1 MFWRYTNAMMTFS
14 LMPASPAS
22 AHTLSELVISLVGRP
37 NVGKSTLFNV
47 LTKSRDAL
55 VADYPGLT
63 RDRQYGRFAFQSS
76 DIIIID
82 TGGLSGVR
90 TAIHGSLRHT
100 VRPVHNN
107 EELDSHMEKQTRLAV
122 DESDIIIFMVDAR
135 DGLTP
140 ADEVIADSLRRT
152 GKHVKLIVNKTDGLD
167 VRTVATDFFSLGLG
181 EPVAIAASQN
191 RGIQT
196 MLASALKTFKMHSSA
211 CKAND
216 EAEVT
221 EPVLLSK
228 NDKVTDDAEET
239 TEKRV
244 KVAIIGRPNVGKS
257 TLVNRFLGEER
268 VVVYDMPGTTRD
280 SVFIPFDRDGKK
292 YTFIDTAGIRRKR
305 SVHEAIEKFSV
316 IKAMQA
322 IERANVVIVMIDART
337 EIADQD
343 LHLIGYVLEAGRAL
357 VLAINK
363 WDGMDDY
370 QKQLIHKGID
380 KQLPF
385 VRFAETFFISALH
398 GSSVGKL
405 YAAIDQA
412 YESATK
418 KYSTSELTRLL
429 EKAVQSHQP
438 PLINGRRIKLRYAH
452 QGGMNPP
459 RIIVHGKQMNKVPAV
474 YKRYLTNFFR
484 KELKSVGTPIKIEFK
499 VSESNPYK
507 SVKK

>member
-1 MFWRYTNAMMTFS
+1 MSTNPVS
-14 LMPASPAS
+14 ELPV
-22 AHTLSELVISLVGRP
+22 SELVVSLVGRP

-63 RDRQYGRFAFQSS
+63 RDRQYGRFQFESA
-76 DIIIID
+76 DIIVID
-82 TGGLSGVR
+82 TGGLSGE
-90 TAIHGSLRHT
+90 T
-100 VRPVHNN
+100 
-107 EELDSHMEKQTRLAV
+107 EELNSHMEKQTRFAV
-122 DESDIIIFMVDAR
+122 DESDLILFMVDAR
-135 DGLTP
+135 QGLTP

-152 GKHVKLIVNKTDGLD
+152 GKQVKLIVNKTDGLD
-167 VRTVATDFFSLGLG
+167 TRTVTSEFFSLGLG
-181 EPVAIAASQN
+181 EPLSIAASQN

-196 MLASALKTFKMHSSA
+196 MLTSALKNFNL
-211 CKAND
+211 ND
-216 EAEVT
+216 DTAGENKTDESEVEMDSGVDDSDET
-221 EPVLLSK
+221 G
-228 NDKVTDDAEET
+228 DK
-239 TEKRV
+239 RI

-305 SVHEAIEKFSV
+305 SVHEVIEKFSV

-322 IERANVVIVMIDART
+322 IDRANVVIVMIDART

-370 QKQLIHKGID
+370 QKQLIHKGLD

-418 KYSTSELTRLL
+418 KYSTSDLTRLL

-438 PLINGRRIKLRYAH
+438 PLINGHRIKLRYAH

-459 RIIVHGKQMNKVPAV
+459 RIIIHGNQISKVPAV

-499 VSESNPYK
+499 GSDSNPFK
-507 SVKK
+507 SSKKNKRSA

>member
-1 MFWRYTNAMMTFS
+1 MSSQNAK
-14 LMPASPAS
+14 
-22 AHTLSELVISLVGRP
+22 ELIISLVGRP

-63 RDRQYGRFAFQSS
+63 RDRQYGRLQFKSS

-82 TGGLSGVR
+82 TGGLSGE
-90 TAIHGSLRHT
+90 S
-100 VRPVHNN
+100 
-107 EELDSHMEKQTRLAV
+107 EELDSHMERQTRLAV
-122 DESDIIIFMVDAR
+122 DESDIILFMVDAR

-140 ADEVIADSLRRT
+140 ADEVIAESLRRT
-152 GKHVKLIVNKTDGLD
+152 GKKVKLVVNKTDGLD
-167 VRTVATDFFSLGLG
+167 VRTVASEFFSLGLG
-181 EPVAIAASQN
+181 EPVSIAASQN
-191 RGIQT
+191 RGIQA
-196 MLASALKTFKMHSSA
+196 MLSEVLQSSDLEQVVASKDESA
-211 CKAND
+211 D
-216 EAEVT
+216 ELDDDE
-221 EPVLLSK
+221 EK
-228 NDKVTDDAEET
+228 DKSI
-239 TEKRV
+239 

-268 VVVYDMPGTTRD
+268 VVVFDMPGTTRD
-280 SVFIPFDRDGKK
+280 SVFIPFERDGKR

-305 SVHEAIEKFSV
+305 SVHEAIEKFSI
-316 IKAMQA
+316 IKSMQA
-322 IERANVVIVMIDART
+322 IERANVVIMMIDART

-357 VLAINK
+357 ILTINK

-370 QKQLIHKGID
+370 QKELIHKGID

-398 GSSVGKL
+398 GSGVGKL
-405 YAAIDQA
+405 YEAIDRA
-412 YESATK
+412 YASATK
-418 KYSTSELTRLL
+418 KYSTSDLTRLL

-438 PLINGRRIKLRYAH
+438 PLVNGRRIKLRYAH

-459 RIIVHGKQMNKVPAV
+459 RIIVHGNQISKVPSV

-484 KELKSVGTPIKIEFK
+484 KELNSVGTPILIEFK
-499 VSESNPYK
+499 GGDSNPYK
-507 SVKK
+507 DSARKKTTYKRK

>member
-1 MFWRYTNAMMTFS
+1 MSSIAENTDDEVQHSSTN
-14 LMPASPAS
+14 
-22 AHTLSELVISLVGRP
+22 ELVIALVGRP

-63 RDRQYGRFAFQSS
+63 RDRKYGRFQYRSTGF
-76 DIIIID
+76 IIID
-82 TGGLSGVR
+82 TGGLSGE
-90 TAIHGSLRHT
+90 T
-100 VRPVHNN
+100 

-122 DESDIIIFMVDAR
+122 EESDIILFLVDAR

-152 GKHVKLIVNKTDGLD
+152 GKHVVLVVNKTDGLD
-167 VRTVATDFFSLGLG
+167 SRSVSSEFYSLGLG
-181 EPVAIAASQN
+181 EPVSIAASQN
-191 RGIQT
+191 RGIQQ
-196 MLASALKTFKMHSSA
+196 MLSGLLKSLDIDSASKK
-211 CKAND
+211 
-216 EAEVT
+216 
-221 EPVLLSK
+221 
-228 NDKVTDDAEET
+228 TDDKSAQGSESEEDF
-239 TEKRV
+239 EKDDSI

-280 SVFIPFDRDGKK
+280 SVFIPFERDGKK
-292 YTFIDTAGIRRKR
+292 YIFIDTAGIRRKR
-305 SVHEAIEKFSV
+305 AVHEAIEKFSI
-316 IKAMQA
+316 IKSMQA
-322 IERANVVIVMIDART
+322 IERSNVVIMMIDART

-343 LHLIGYVLEAGRAL
+343 LHLIGYALEAGRAL
-357 VLAINK
+357 VLVINK

-370 QKQLIHKGID
+370 QKELIHKGID

-398 GSSVGKL
+398 GSGVGKL
-405 YAAIDQA
+405 YGAIDRA
-412 YESATK
+412 YESAMK
-418 KYSTSELTRLL
+418 KYSTSDLTRLL

-438 PLINGRRIKLRYAH
+438 PLVNGRRIKLRYAH

-459 RIIVHGKQMNKVPAV
+459 RIIIHGNQVAKVPAV

-484 KELKSVGTPIKIEFK
+484 NELQSVGTPIMIEFK
-499 VSESNPYK
+499 GSDSNPYDDSKKKK
-507 SVKK
+507 STGKSTAKKRASGRLK

>member
-1 MFWRYTNAMMTFS
+1 MSTSNN
-14 LMPASPAS
+14 L
-22 AHTLSELVISLVGRP
+22 ELVVALVGRP

-47 LTKSRDAL
+47 LTRSRDAL

-63 RDRQYGRFAFQSS
+63 RDRQYGRVPFKSS
-76 DIIIID
+76 EIIVID
-82 TGGLSGVR
+82 TGGLSGE
-90 TAIHGSLRHT
+90 S
-100 VRPVHNN
+100 

-122 DESDIIIFMVDAR
+122 DESDVILFMVDAR

-167 VRTVATDFFSLGLG
+167 ARTVASDFFSLGLG
-181 EPVAIAASQN
+181 EPIAIAASQN

-196 MLASALKTFKMHSSA
+196 MLSEVLQPFEDDNTA
-211 CKAND
+211 D
-216 EAEVT
+216 EAAAE
-221 EPVLLSK
+221 S
-228 NDKVTDDAEET
+228 EET
-239 TEKRV
+239 TDEFDDTFEDEDDKRI

-305 SVHEAIEKFSV
+305 AVHEAIEKFSV
-316 IKAMQA
+316 IKSMQA
-322 IERANVVIVMIDART
+322 IERANVVIMMIDART

-357 VLAINK
+357 VLTINK

-370 QKQLIHKGID
+370 QKELIHKGID

-398 GSSVGKL
+398 GSGVGKL
-405 YAAIDQA
+405 YEAIDRA
-412 YESATK
+412 YASATK
-418 KYSTSELTRLL
+418 KYSTSDLTRLL

-438 PLINGRRIKLRYAH
+438 PLVNGRRIKLRYAH

-459 RIIVHGKQMNKVPAV
+459 RIIVHGNQISKVPSV

-484 KELKSVGTPIKIEFK
+484 KELNSVGTPIMIEFK
-499 VSESNPYK
+499 GSDSNPFK
-507 SVKK
+507 SSKKKKVSRGQKK

>member
-1 MFWRYTNAMMTFS
+1 MSQVVVA
-14 LMPASPAS
+14 
-22 AHTLSELVISLVGRP
+22 LVGRP

-63 RDRQYGRFAFQSS
+63 RDRKYGRVEFERSE
-76 DIIIID
+76 IIVID
-82 TGGLSGVR
+82 TGGLSGE
-90 TAIHGSLRHT
+90 S
-100 VRPVHNN
+100 

-122 DESDIIIFMVDAR
+122 DESDIILFMVDAR

-140 ADEVIADSLRRT
+140 ADEVIAESLRRT

-167 VRTVATDFFSLGLG
+167 ARSVSSEFYSLGLG
-181 EPVAIAASQN
+181 EPISIAASQN
-191 RGIQT
+191 RGIQS
-196 MLASALKTFKMHSSA
+196 MLSVVLKTFDSDKEVLSDSEA
-211 CKAND
+211 AVSED
-216 EAEVT
+216 EG
-221 EPVLLSK
+221 LL
-228 NDKVTDDAEET
+228 DDDESEEAT
-239 TEKRV
+239 QDRRV

-280 SVFIPFDRDGKK
+280 SIFIPFERDGKK

-305 SVHEAIEKFSV
+305 AVHEVIEKFSV

-322 IERANVVIVMIDART
+322 IERSNVVIIMIDART

-343 LHLIGYVLEAGRAL
+343 LHLIGYALEAGRAL
-357 VLAINK
+357 ILVINK

-370 QKQLIHKGID
+370 QKELIHKGLD

-398 GSSVGKL
+398 GSGVGKL
-405 YAAIDQA
+405 YAAIDRA
-412 YESATK
+412 YASATQ
-418 KYSTSELTRLL
+418 KYSTTNLTLLL

-438 PLINGRRIKLRYAH
+438 PMVNGRRIKLRYAH

-459 RIIVHGKQMNKVPAV
+459 R
-474 YKRYLTNFFR
+474 
-484 KELKSVGTPIKIEFK
+484 
-499 VSESNPYK
+499 
-507 SVKK
+507 

>member
-1 MFWRYTNAMMTFS
+1 MID
-14 LMPASPAS
+14 P
-22 AHTLSELVISLVGRP
+22 EVVIALVGRP

-63 RDRQYGRFAFQSS
+63 RDRKYGRFHFESS
-76 DIIIID
+76 EFIVID
-82 TGGLSGVR
+82 TGGLSGE
-90 TAIHGSLRHT
+90 S
-100 VRPVHNN
+100 

-122 DESDIIIFMVDAR
+122 DESDIILFMVDAR

-140 ADEVIADSLRRT
+140 ADEVIAESLRRT
-152 GKHVKLIVNKTDGLD
+152 GKHVKLVVNKTDGLD
-167 VRTVATDFFSLGLG
+167 ARSVSSEFYSLGLG
-181 EPVAIAASQN
+181 DPISIAASQN
-191 RGIQT
+191 RGIQV
-196 MLASALKTFKMHSSA
+196 MLSSVIETYDSYKTPEAME
-211 CKAND
+211 D
-216 EAEVT
+216 EGREDEVQH
-221 EPVLLSK
+221 L
-228 NDKVTDDAEET
+228 AEELD
-239 TEKRV
+239 EFQHGDEDDSERLAGDGRV

-268 VVVYDMPGTTRD
+268 VVVFDMPGTTRD
-280 SVFIPFDRDGKK
+280 SVFIPFERDGKK

-305 SVHEAIEKFSV
+305 SVHEVIEKFSV
-316 IKAMQA
+316 IKSMQA

-337 EIADQD
+337 EISDQD

-357 VLAINK
+357 VLTINK
-363 WDGMDDY
+363 WDGMDEYAKD
-370 QKQLIHKGID
+370 LIHKGID

-398 GSSVGKL
+398 GSGVGKL
-405 YAAIDQA
+405 YEAIDRA
-412 YESATK
+412 YASATQ
-418 KYSTSELTRLL
+418 KYSTSDLTRLL

-459 RIIVHGKQMNKVPAV
+459 RIIVHGNQISKVPAV

-484 KELKSVGTPIKIEFK
+484 KELNSVGTPIMIEFK
-499 VSESNPYK
+499 GSDSNPFENRNKKNPFSYK
-507 SVKK
+507 RR

>member
-1 MFWRYTNAMMTFS
+1 
-14 LMPASPAS
+14 MPSD
-22 AHTLSELVISLVGRP
+22 TLTEPPVSELVVSLVGRP
-37 NVGKSTLFNV
+37 NVGKSTLFNI

-63 RDRQYGRFAFQSS
+63 RDRQYGRFQFKSV
-76 DIIIID
+76 DIIVID
-82 TGGLSGVR
+82 TGGLSG
-90 TAIHGSLRHT
+90 AS
-100 VRPVHNN
+100 

-122 DESDIIIFMVDAR
+122 DESDVILFMVDAR
-135 DGLTP
+135 EGLTP

-152 GKHVKLIVNKTDGLD
+152 GKQVKLIVNKTDGLD
-167 VRTVATDFFSLGLG
+167 ARTVASEFFSLGLG
-181 EPVAIAASQN
+181 QPLSIAASQN

-196 MLASALKTFKMHSSA
+196 MLSSALKSCNLIEDADSDKDTDKSEVEIDRA
-211 CKAND
+211 VEDGD
-216 EAEVT
+216 ENV
-221 EPVLLSK
+221 
-228 NDKVTDDAEET
+228 DK
-239 TEKRV
+239 RI

-280 SVFIPFDRDGKK
+280 SIFIPFDRDGKK

-305 SVHEAIEKFSV
+305 AVHEAIEKFSV
-316 IKAMQA
+316 IKSMQA

-370 QKQLIHKGID
+370 QKQLIHKGLD

-438 PLINGRRIKLRYAH
+438 PLINGHRIKLRYAH

-459 RIIVHGKQMNKVPAV
+459 RIIIHGNQISKVPAV

-499 VSESNPYK
+499 GSDSNPFK
-507 SVKK
+507 NSKK

>member
-1 MFWRYTNAMMTFS
+1 M
-14 LMPASPAS
+14 S
-22 AHTLSELVISLVGRP
+22 ANTLELVVALVGRP

-63 RDRQYGRFAFQSS
+63 RDRQYGRFQFKSS
-76 DIIIID
+76 EFIIID
-82 TGGLSGVR
+82 TGGLSGE
-90 TAIHGSLRHT
+90 S
-100 VRPVHNN
+100 
-107 EELDSHMEKQTRLAV
+107 EELDTHMEKQTRQAV
-122 DESDIIIFMVDAR
+122 AESDIILFMVDAR

-167 VRTVATDFFSLGLG
+167 VRTVASEFFSLGLG
-181 EPVAIAASQN
+181 EPISIAASQN
-191 RGIQT
+191 RGIQS
-196 MLASALKTFKMHSSA
+196 MLSSVLKTFKV
-211 CKAND
+211 
-216 EAEVT
+216 AEVSDGDIDQGEEAASDQDAT
-221 EPVLLSK
+221 EDDY
-228 NDKVTDDAEET
+228 DKTSSI
-239 TEKRV
+239 

-268 VVVYDMPGTTRD
+268 VVVFDMPGTTRD
-280 SVFIPFDRDGKK
+280 SVFIPFERDGKK
-292 YTFIDTAGIRRKR
+292 YTFIDTAGVRRKR
-305 SVHEAIEKFSV
+305 AVHEVIEKFSV
-316 IKAMQA
+316 IKSMQA
-322 IERANVVIVMIDART
+322 IERANVVIMMIDART

-357 VLAINK
+357 VLTINK

-370 QKQLIHKGID
+370 QKELIHKGID

-398 GSSVGKL
+398 GSGVGKL
-405 YAAIDQA
+405 YEAIDRA
-412 YESATK
+412 YASARQ
-418 KYSTSELTRLL
+418 KYTTSDLTRLL

-459 RIIVHGKQMNKVPAV
+459 RIIIHGNQISKVPSV

-484 KELKSVGTPIKIEFK
+484 KELNSVGTPIMIEFK
-499 VSESNPYK
+499 GSDSNPFQSSK
-507 SVKK
+507 KKKSSVKKRR

>member
-1 MFWRYTNAMMTFS
+1 MSSHLFS
-14 LMPASPAS
+14 
-22 AHTLSELVISLVGRP
+22 EVVISLVGRP

-63 RDRQYGRFAFQSS
+63 RDRKYGRLEFESS
-76 DIIIID
+76 EIIIID
-82 TGGLSGVR
+82 TGGLSGE
-90 TAIHGSLRHT
+90 S
-100 VRPVHNN
+100 

-122 DESDIIIFMVDAR
+122 DESDIILFMVDAR
-135 DGLTP
+135 EGLTP

-152 GKHVKLIVNKTDGLD
+152 GKQVQLIVNKTDGLD
-167 VRTVATDFFSLGLG
+167 ARTVASEFFSLGLG
-181 EPVAIAASQN
+181 DPISIAASQN
-191 RGIQT
+191 RGIQA
-196 MLASALKTFKMHSSA
+196 MLSKSLDVFESVVASADNEADEFAEEMESFDDTDEDQQ
-211 CKAND
+211 D
-216 EAEVT
+216 EA
-221 EPVLLSK
+221 K
-228 NDKVTDDAEET
+228 G
-239 TEKRV
+239 KRV

-280 SVFIPFDRDGKK
+280 SIFIPFERDGKK

-305 SVHEAIEKFSV
+305 AVHEVVEKFSI
-316 IKAMQA
+316 IKSMQA
-322 IERANVVIVMIDART
+322 IERSNVVIIMIDART

-343 LHLIGYVLEAGRAL
+343 LHLIGYALEAGRAL
-357 VLAINK
+357 ILVINK

-398 GSSVGKL
+398 GSGVGKL
-405 YAAIDQA
+405 YAAIDRA
-412 YESATK
+412 YASATQ
-418 KYSTSELTRLL
+418 KYSTSDLTRLL

-459 RIIVHGKQMNKVPAV
+459 RIIIHGNQINKVPAV

-484 KELKSVGTPIKIEFK
+484 KELNSVGTPIVIEFK
-499 VSESNPYK
+499 GGDSNPFQ
-507 SVKK
+507 SSKKKKVRDGRARTK

>member
-1 MFWRYTNAMMTFS
+1 MLTDTITE
-14 LMPASPAS
+14 LPV
-22 AHTLSELVISLVGRP
+22 SELVVSLVGRP

-63 RDRQYGRFAFQSS
+63 RDRQYGRFQFKSV

-82 TGGLSGVR
+82 TGGLSGE
-90 TAIHGSLRHT
+90 S
-100 VRPVHNN
+100 

-122 DESDIIIFMVDAR
+122 DESDIILFMVDAR

-167 VRTVATDFFSLGLG
+167 TRTVASEFFSLGLG
-181 EPVAIAASQN
+181 EPLSIAASQN

-196 MLASALKTFKMHSSA
+196 MLSNALKIFNA
-211 CKAND
+211 NENKAGENAVNEDAVNDD
-216 EAEVT
+216 EAEQSEAEVASGV
-221 EPVLLSK
+221 E
-228 NDKVTDDAEET
+228 DDSDET
-239 TEKRV
+239 GGKRV

-257 TLVNRFLGEER
+257 TLINRFLGEER

-280 SVFIPFDRDGKK
+280 SVFIPFERDGKK

-305 SVHEAIEKFSV
+305 AVHEVIEKFSV
-316 IKAMQA
+316 IKSMQA

-418 KYSTSELTRLL
+418 KYSTSDLTRLL

-459 RIIVHGKQMNKVPAV
+459 RIIVHGNQISKVPAV

-499 VSESNPYK
+499 GSDSNPFK
-507 SVKK
+507 SSKK

>member
-1 MFWRYTNAMMTFS
+1 MSDTQ
-14 LMPASPAS
+14 LAS
-22 AHTLSELVISLVGRP
+22 ADTLELVIALVGRP

-63 RDRQYGRFAFQSS
+63 RDRQYGRVKFRSS
-76 DIIIID
+76 EIIVID
-82 TGGLSGVR
+82 TGGLSGE
-90 TAIHGSLRHT
+90 S
-100 VRPVHNN
+100 
-107 EELDSHMEKQTRLAV
+107 EELDTHMEKQTRLAV
-122 DESDIIIFMVDAR
+122 DESDIILFMVDAR

-140 ADEVIADSLRRT
+140 ADEVIAESLRRT

-167 VRTVATDFFSLGLG
+167 ARTVASDFFSLGLG
-181 EPVAIAASQN
+181 EPISIAASQN
-191 RGIQT
+191 RGIQS
-196 MLASALKTFKMHSSA
+196 MLSDVLDTFVVDDMTA
-211 CKAND
+211 ADD
-216 EAEVT
+216 EVSD
-221 EPVLLSK
+221 L
-228 NDKVTDDAEET
+228 DDDQIGDEDDEDD
-239 TEKRV
+239 KRV

-268 VVVYDMPGTTRD
+268 VVVFDMPGTTRD
-280 SVFIPFDRDGKK
+280 SVFIPFERDGKK

-305 SVHEAIEKFSV
+305 AVHEVIEKFSV
-316 IKAMQA
+316 IKSMQA
-322 IERANVVIVMIDART
+322 IERANVVIMMIDART

-357 VLAINK
+357 VLTINK

-370 QKQLIHKGID
+370 QKDLIHKGID

-398 GSSVGKL
+398 GSGVGKL
-405 YAAIDQA
+405 YEAIDRA
-412 YESATK
+412 YASATK
-418 KYSTSELTRLL
+418 KYSTSDLTRLL

-438 PLINGRRIKLRYAH
+438 PLVNGRRIKLRYAH

-459 RIIVHGKQMNKVPAV
+459 RIIVHGNQITKVPAV

-484 KELKSVGTPIKIEFK
+484 KELKSVGTPIMIEFK
-499 VSESNPYK
+499 VSDSNPFI
-507 SVKK
+507 SSKKKKVPRGQKK

>member
-1 MFWRYTNAMMTFS
+1 MSVTD
-14 LMPASPAS
+14 
-22 AHTLSELVISLVGRP
+22 TLELVIALVGRP

-63 RDRQYGRFAFQSS
+63 RDRQYGRFQFKSS
-76 DIIIID
+76 EIIIID
-82 TGGLSGVR
+82 TGGLSGE
-90 TAIHGSLRHT
+90 S
-100 VRPVHNN
+100 
-107 EELDSHMEKQTRLAV
+107 EELDTHMEKQTRLAV
-122 DESDIIIFMVDAR
+122 DESDIILFMVDAR

-167 VRTVATDFFSLGLG
+167 TRTVASEFFSLGLG
-181 EPVAIAASQN
+181 EPVSIAASQN
-191 RGIQT
+191 RGIQS
-196 MLASALKTFKMHSSA
+196 MLSNVLKTFNVKEISVGDDGNISEDDTGEESY
-211 CKAND
+211 K
-216 EAEVT
+216 
-221 EPVLLSK
+221 
-228 NDKVTDDAEET
+228 DKS
-239 TEKRV
+239 V

-280 SVFIPFDRDGKK
+280 SVFIPFERDGKK

-305 SVHEAIEKFSV
+305 AVHEVIEKFSV
-316 IKAMQA
+316 IKSMQA
-322 IERANVVIVMIDART
+322 IERANVVIMMIDART

-357 VLAINK
+357 VLTINK

-370 QKQLIHKGID
+370 QKDLIHKGID

-398 GSSVGKL
+398 GSGVGKL
-405 YAAIDQA
+405 YEAIDRA
-412 YESATK
+412 YASATK
-418 KYSTSELTRLL
+418 KYSTSDLTRLL

-459 RIIVHGKQMNKVPAV
+459 RIIVHGKQINKVPAV

-484 KELKSVGTPIKIEFK
+484 KELNSVGTPIMIEFK
-499 VSESNPYK
+499 GSDSNPFK
-507 SVKK
+507 SSKKKKVRDGRTRMK

>member
-1 MFWRYTNAMMTFS
+1 MSYIPDNAADESIDVEDSSTS
-14 LMPASPAS
+14 
-22 AHTLSELVISLVGRP
+22 SELVIALVGRP

-63 RDRQYGRFAFQSS
+63 RDRKYGRFQYRSTGF
-76 DIIIID
+76 IIID
-82 TGGLSGVR
+82 TGGLSGE
-90 TAIHGSLRHT
+90 S
-100 VRPVHNN
+100 

-122 DESDIIIFMVDAR
+122 EESDIILFLVDAR

-140 ADEVIADSLRRT
+140 ADEVISDSLRRT
-152 GKHVKLIVNKTDGLD
+152 GKHVVLVVNKTDGLD
-167 VRTVATDFFSLGLG
+167 SRSVSSEFYSLGLG
-181 EPVAIAASQN
+181 EPVSIAASQN
-191 RGIQT
+191 RGIQP
-196 MLASALKTFKMHSSA
+196 MLSGLLKTLDIDSASAKSVDKGAQQTES
-211 CKAND
+211 D
-216 EAEVT
+216 EDV
-221 EPVLLSK
+221 
-228 NDKVTDDAEET
+228 DKDDSI
-239 TEKRV
+239 

-280 SVFIPFDRDGKK
+280 SVFIPFERDGRK

-305 SVHEAIEKFSV
+305 AVHEAIEKFSI
-316 IKAMQA
+316 IKSMQA
-322 IERANVVIVMIDART
+322 IERSNVVIIMIDART

-343 LHLIGYVLEAGRAL
+343 LHLIGYALEAGRAL
-357 VLAINK
+357 VLVINK

-370 QKQLIHKGID
+370 QKDLIHKGID

-398 GSSVGKL
+398 GSGVGKL
-405 YAAIDQA
+405 YGAIDRA
-412 YESATK
+412 YQSAMK
-418 KYSTSELTRLL
+418 KYSTSDLTRLL

-438 PLINGRRIKLRYAH
+438 PLVNGRRIKLRYAH

-459 RIIVHGKQMNKVPAV
+459 RIIIHGNQVNKVPAV

-484 KELKSVGTPIKIEFK
+484 NELQSVGTPIKIEFK
-499 VSESNPYK
+499 GSDSNPYHSGKKKK
-507 SVKK
+507 STGKSTAKKRASGRLK

>member
-1 MFWRYTNAMMTFS
+1 MSSQNTK
-14 LMPASPAS
+14 
-22 AHTLSELVISLVGRP
+22 ELIISLVGRP

-63 RDRQYGRFAFQSS
+63 RDRQYGRFQFKSS

-82 TGGLSGVR
+82 TGGLSGE
-90 TAIHGSLRHT
+90 S
-100 VRPVHNN
+100 
-107 EELDSHMEKQTRLAV
+107 EELDSHMERQTRLAV
-122 DESDIIIFMVDAR
+122 DESDIILFMVDAR

-140 ADEVIADSLRRT
+140 ADEVIAESLRRT
-152 GKHVKLIVNKTDGLD
+152 GKKVKLVVNKTDGLD
-167 VRTVATDFFSLGLG
+167 VRTVASEFFSLGLG

-191 RGIQT
+191 RGIQA
-196 MLASALKTFKMHSSA
+196 MLSDVLQSSDLEQVVASEEESA
-211 CKAND
+211 D
-216 EAEVT
+216 E
-221 EPVLLSK
+221 L
-228 NDKVTDDAEET
+228 DDDAD
-239 TEKRV
+239 KDKSI

-268 VVVYDMPGTTRD
+268 VVVFDMPGTTRD
-280 SVFIPFDRDGKK
+280 SVFIPFERDGKR

-305 SVHEAIEKFSV
+305 SVHEAIEKFSI
-316 IKAMQA
+316 IKSMQA
-322 IERANVVIVMIDART
+322 IERANVVIMMIDART

-357 VLAINK
+357 ILTINK

-370 QKQLIHKGID
+370 QKELIHKGID

-398 GSSVGKL
+398 GSGVGKL
-405 YAAIDQA
+405 YDAIDRA
-412 YESATK
+412 YASATK
-418 KYSTSELTRLL
+418 KYSTSDLTRLL

-438 PLINGRRIKLRYAH
+438 PLVNGRRIKLRYAH

-459 RIIVHGKQMNKVPAV
+459 RIIVHGNQISKVPSV

-484 KELKSVGTPIKIEFK
+484 KELNSVGTPILIEFK
-499 VSESNPYK
+499 GGDSNPYQD
-507 SVKK
+507 SARKKTTYKRK

>member
-1 MFWRYTNAMMTFS
+1 MSSETITE
-14 LMPASPAS
+14 PPV
-22 AHTLSELVISLVGRP
+22 SELVVSLVGRP
-37 NVGKSTLFNV
+37 NVGKSTLFNI

-63 RDRQYGRFAFQSS
+63 RDRQYGRFQFKSV

-82 TGGLSGVR
+82 TGGLSGE
-90 TAIHGSLRHT
+90 S
-100 VRPVHNN
+100 
-107 EELDSHMEKQTRLAV
+107 EELDSHMEKQTRIAV
-122 DESDIIIFMVDAR
+122 DESDVILFLVDAR
-135 DGLTP
+135 EGLTP

-152 GKHVKLIVNKTDGLD
+152 GKRVKLIVNKTDGLD
-167 VRTVATDFFSLGLG
+167 ARTVASEFFSLGLG
-181 EPVAIAASQN
+181 QPLSIAASQN

-196 MLASALKTFKMHSSA
+196 MLSSALKSCNLIEDAVSEKDTNKS
-211 CKAND
+211 
-216 EAEVT
+216 EAEIDRAV
-221 EPVLLSK
+221 
-228 NDKVTDDAEET
+228 DDADENV
-239 TEKRV
+239 EKRI

-305 SVHEAIEKFSV
+305 AVHEAIEKFSV
-316 IKAMQA
+316 IKSMQA

-370 QKQLIHKGID
+370 QKQLIHKGLD

-418 KYSTSELTRLL
+418 KYSTSDLTRLL

-438 PLINGRRIKLRYAH
+438 PLINGHRIKLRYAH

-459 RIIVHGKQMNKVPAV
+459 RIIIHGNQISKVPAV

-499 VSESNPYK
+499 GSDSNPFK
-507 SVKK
+507 SSKK

>member
-1 MFWRYTNAMMTFS
+1 MSTDPVS
-14 LMPASPAS
+14 ELPV
-22 AHTLSELVISLVGRP
+22 SELVVSLVGRP

-63 RDRQYGRFAFQSS
+63 RDRQYGRFQFKSA

-82 TGGLSGVR
+82 TGGLSGE
-90 TAIHGSLRHT
+90 T
-100 VRPVHNN
+100 
-107 EELDSHMEKQTRLAV
+107 EELTSHMEKQTHLAV
-122 DESDIIIFMVDAR
+122 DESDVILFMVDAR

-152 GKHVKLIVNKTDGLD
+152 GKQVKLILNKTDGLD
-167 VRTVATDFFSLGLG
+167 TRTVSSEFFSLGLG
-181 EPVAIAASQN
+181 EPLSIAASQN
-191 RGIQT
+191 RGIQL
-196 MLASALKTFKMHSSA
+196 MLSKALKTFNADENNANENKAGENAANEDETDKSETEIDSGVDGSS
-211 CKAND
+211 
-216 EAEVT
+216 
-221 EPVLLSK
+221 
-228 NDKVTDDAEET
+228 DDAAD
-239 TEKRV
+239 KRI

-305 SVHEAIEKFSV
+305 AVHEAIEKFSV

-370 QKQLIHKGID
+370 QKQLIHKGLD

-405 YAAIDQA
+405 YAAIDLA

-418 KYSTSELTRLL
+418 KYSTSDLTRLL

-459 RIIVHGKQMNKVPAV
+459 RIIIHGNQITKVPAV

-499 VSESNPYK
+499 GSDSNPFK
-507 SVKK
+507 SSKKK

>member
-1 MFWRYTNAMMTFS
+1 MSSQNTK
-14 LMPASPAS
+14 
-22 AHTLSELVISLVGRP
+22 ELIISLVGRP

-63 RDRQYGRFAFQSS
+63 RDRQYGRFQFNSS

-82 TGGLSGVR
+82 TGGLSGE
-90 TAIHGSLRHT
+90 S
-100 VRPVHNN
+100 
-107 EELDSHMEKQTRLAV
+107 EELDSHMERQTRLAV
-122 DESDIIIFMVDAR
+122 DESDIILFMVDAR

-140 ADEVIADSLRRT
+140 ADEVIAESLRRT
-152 GKHVKLIVNKTDGLD
+152 GKKVKLVVNKTDGLD
-167 VRTVATDFFSLGLG
+167 VRTVASEFFSLGLG
-181 EPVAIAASQN
+181 EPVSIAASQN
-191 RGIQT
+191 RGIQA
-196 MLASALKTFKMHSSA
+196 MLSDVLQSSGLEQVVASEDESA
-211 CKAND
+211 D
-216 EAEVT
+216 E
-221 EPVLLSK
+221 L
-228 NDKVTDDAEET
+228 DDDAE
-239 TEKRV
+239 KDKSI

-268 VVVYDMPGTTRD
+268 VVVFDMPGTTRD
-280 SVFIPFDRDGKK
+280 SVFIPFERDGKR

-305 SVHEAIEKFSV
+305 SVHEAIEKFSI
-316 IKAMQA
+316 IKSMQA
-322 IERANVVIVMIDART
+322 IERANVVIMMIDART

-357 VLAINK
+357 ILTINK

-370 QKQLIHKGID
+370 QKELIHKGID

-398 GSSVGKL
+398 GSGVGKL
-405 YAAIDQA
+405 YDAIDRA
-412 YESATK
+412 YASATK
-418 KYSTSELTRLL
+418 KYSTSDLTRLL

-438 PLINGRRIKLRYAH
+438 PLVNGRRIKLRYAH

-459 RIIVHGKQMNKVPAV
+459 RIIVHGNQISKVPSV

-484 KELKSVGTPIKIEFK
+484 KELNSVGTPILIEFK
-499 VSESNPYK
+499 GGDSNPYK
-507 SVKK
+507 DSARKKTTYKRK

>member
-1 MFWRYTNAMMTFS
+1 MSDTQ
-14 LMPASPAS
+14 LAS
-22 AHTLSELVISLVGRP
+22 ADTLELVIALVGRP

-63 RDRQYGRFAFQSS
+63 RDRQYGRVKFRSS
-76 DIIIID
+76 EIIVID
-82 TGGLSGVR
+82 TGGLSGE
-90 TAIHGSLRHT
+90 S
-100 VRPVHNN
+100 
-107 EELDSHMEKQTRLAV
+107 EELDTHMEKQTRLAV
-122 DESDIIIFMVDAR
+122 DESDIILFMVDAR

-167 VRTVATDFFSLGLG
+167 ARTVVSDFFSLGLG
-181 EPVAIAASQN
+181 EPISIAASQN
-191 RGIQT
+191 RGIQS
-196 MLASALKTFKMHSSA
+196 MLSDVLDTFVVDDMTTA
-211 CKAND
+211 DD
-216 EAEVT
+216 EVSD
-221 EPVLLSK
+221 L
-228 NDKVTDDAEET
+228 DDEQIGDEDD
-239 TEKRV
+239 EDDKRV

-268 VVVYDMPGTTRD
+268 VVVFDMPGTTRD
-280 SVFIPFDRDGKK
+280 SVFIPFERDGKK

-305 SVHEAIEKFSV
+305 AVHEAIEKFSV
-316 IKAMQA
+316 IKSMQA
-322 IERANVVIVMIDART
+322 IERANVVIMMIDART

-357 VLAINK
+357 VLTINK

-370 QKQLIHKGID
+370 QKDLIHKGID

-398 GSSVGKL
+398 GSGVGKL
-405 YAAIDQA
+405 YEAIDRA
-412 YESATK
+412 YASATK
-418 KYSTSELTRLL
+418 KYSTSDLTRLL

-438 PLINGRRIKLRYAH
+438 PLVNGRRIKLRYAH

-459 RIIVHGKQMNKVPAV
+459 RIIVHGNQITKVPAV

-484 KELKSVGTPIKIEFK
+484 KELKSVGTPIMIEFK
-499 VSESNPYK
+499 VSDSNPFI
-507 SVKK
+507 SSKKKRVPRGQKK

>member
-1 MFWRYTNAMMTFS
+1 MSSQNTT
-14 LMPASPAS
+14 
-22 AHTLSELVISLVGRP
+22 ELIISLVGRP

-63 RDRQYGRFAFQSS
+63 RDRQYGRFQFKSS

-82 TGGLSGVR
+82 TGGLSGQ
-90 TAIHGSLRHT
+90 S
-100 VRPVHNN
+100 
-107 EELDSHMEKQTRLAV
+107 EELDGHMEKQTRLAI
-122 DESDIIIFMVDAR
+122 DESDIILFMVDAR

-140 ADEVIADSLRRT
+140 ADEVIAESLRRT
-152 GKHVKLIVNKTDGLD
+152 GKLVKLIVNKTDGLD
-167 VRTVATDFFSLGLG
+167 IRTVSSEFFSLGLG
-181 EPVAIAASQN
+181 APISIAASQN
-191 RGIQT
+191 RGIQA
-196 MLASALKTFKMHSSA
+196 MLSEALESFDVK
-211 CKAND
+211 
-216 EAEVT
+216 EVS
-221 EPVLLSK
+221 V
-228 NDKVTDDAEET
+228 AEE
-239 TEKRV
+239 EESNELEEDDNDRSI

-268 VVVYDMPGTTRD
+268 VVVFDMPGTTRD
-280 SVFIPFDRDGKK
+280 SVFIPFERDGKR

-305 SVHEAIEKFSV
+305 SVHEAIEKFSI
-316 IKAMQA
+316 IKSMQA
-322 IERANVVIVMIDART
+322 IERANVVIMMIDART

-357 VLAINK
+357 ILTINK

-370 QKQLIHKGID
+370 QKELIHKGID

-398 GSSVGKL
+398 GSGVGKL
-405 YAAIDQA
+405 YEAIDRA
-412 YESATK
+412 YASATK
-418 KYSTSELTRLL
+418 KYSTSDLTRLL

-438 PLINGRRIKLRYAH
+438 PMINGRRIKLRYAH

-459 RIIVHGKQMNKVPAV
+459 RIIVHGNQISKVPSV

-484 KELKSVGTPIKIEFK
+484 KELDSVGTPIL
-499 VSESNPYK
+499 
-507 SVKK
+507 

>member
-1 MFWRYTNAMMTFS
+1 MSSQNSTNK
-14 LMPASPAS
+14 
-22 AHTLSELVISLVGRP
+22 ELIISLVGRP

-63 RDRQYGRFAFQSS
+63 RDRQYGRFQFKSS

-82 TGGLSGVR
+82 TGGLSGE
-90 TAIHGSLRHT
+90 
-100 VRPVHNN
+100 N

-122 DESDIIIFMVDAR
+122 DESDIILFMVDAR

-152 GKHVKLIVNKTDGLD
+152 GKQVKLIVNKTDGLD
-167 VRTVATDFFSLGLG
+167 VRTVASEFFSLGLG
-181 EPVAIAASQN
+181 TPIAIAASQN

-196 MLASALKTFKMHSSA
+196 MLSEVLESFDLEDVAVGE
-211 CKAND
+211 D
-216 EAEVT
+216 ETADE
-221 EPVLLSK
+221 L
-228 NDKVTDDAEET
+228 DADEEKDT
-239 TEKRV
+239 SI

-268 VVVYDMPGTTRD
+268 VVVFDMPGTTRD
-280 SVFIPFDRDGKK
+280 SVFIPFERDGKK

-305 SVHEAIEKFSV
+305 SVQEAIEKFSI
-316 IKAMQA
+316 IKSMQA
-322 IERANVVIVMIDART
+322 IERANVVIMMIDART

-357 VLAINK
+357 VLTINK

-370 QKQLIHKGID
+370 QKELIHRGID

-398 GSSVGKL
+398 GSGVGKL
-405 YAAIDQA
+405 YEAIDRA
-412 YESATK
+412 YASATK
-418 KYSTSELTRLL
+418 KYSTSDLTRLL

-459 RIIVHGKQMNKVPAV
+459 RIIIHGNQITKVPSV

-484 KELKSVGTPIKIEFK
+484 KELNSVGTPIMIEFK
-499 VSESNPYK
+499 GSDSNPYK
-507 SVKK
+507 NSARKKVIRKQR

>member
-1 MFWRYTNAMMTFS
+1 MSSSFT
-14 LMPASPAS
+14 
-22 AHTLSELVISLVGRP
+22 SELVIALVGRP

-63 RDRQYGRFAFQSS
+63 RDRQYGRFQFKSA
-76 DIIIID
+76 DIIVID
-82 TGGLSGVR
+82 TGGLSGE
-90 TAIHGSLRHT
+90 S
-100 VRPVHNN
+100 

-122 DESDIIIFMVDAR
+122 DESDVILFMVDAR

-152 GKHVKLIVNKTDGLD
+152 GKLVRLIVNKTDGLD
-167 VRTVATDFFSLGLG
+167 ANMVSSEFFSLGLG
-181 EPVAIAASQN
+181 KPVSIAASQN
-191 RGIQT
+191 RGIQS
-196 MLASALKTFKMHSSA
+196 MLSQVLEKYDLEEQPVSD
-211 CKAND
+211 D
-216 EAEVT
+216 EA
-221 EPVLLSK
+221 
-228 NDKVTDDAEET
+228 DKQLEGGDKEDSI
-239 TEKRV
+239 

-280 SVFIPFDRDGKK
+280 SVSIPFERDGKK

-305 SVHEAIEKFSV
+305 SVHEAIEKFSI
-316 IKAMQA
+316 IKSMQA
-322 IERANVVIVMIDART
+322 IERANVVIMMIDART

-357 VLAINK
+357 VLTINK

-370 QKQLIHKGID
+370 QKELIHKGID

-398 GSSVGKL
+398 GSGVGKL
-405 YAAIDQA
+405 YQAIDRA
-412 YESATK
+412 YASATK
-418 KYSTSELTRLL
+418 KYSTSDLTRLL

-459 RIIVHGKQMNKVPAV
+459 RIIIHGNQINKVPSV

-484 KELKSVGTPIKIEFK
+484 KELNSVGTPIIIEFK
-499 VSESNPYK
+499 GSDSNPFK
-507 SVKK
+507 DRKKNEPVNKRH